1 MIRALVTGSTGGVG
15 ANLIAALNA
24 HGIEVVGLRR
34 RTSPDDA
41 TGDLKATFVTGDILD
56 ADSLRPAM
64 EGIDWVFHAAA
75 IADDWHFP
83 AETVLKVNVEGTRN
97 VLAAAHAAGVKRF
110 VFTSSAAGLGTPLPG
125 QELINE
131 ENQYNLKPGEWPYG
145 YSKHLAMQAVAEYAE
160 KGLEALSVLPTA
172 ILGPRDL
179 KFISGELI
187 VRAVRREIFPLPDG
201 GVNFIDSRDVAEG
214 HIAAA
219 EKGRP
224 GERYILGAHNMT
236 HVETMRIIGETLGI
250 PVRRIKLPRWSLP
263 LLSRVVTLL
272 RGVGVDL
279 PLEGERVLLSGKFM
293 YYDSS
298 KAARELGLAPRPFAE
313 TVADTYR
320 WYAEHDYFARRG
332 IPRSALPPVHAT
344 SRG

>member
-1 MIRALVTGSTGGVG
+1 MTRALVTGSTGGVG
-15 ANLIAALNA
+15 ANLTAALNA
-24 HGIEVVGLRR
+24 RGIEVVGLRR
-34 RTSPDDA
+34 KTSPDDA
-41 TGDLKATFVTGDILD
+41 TGDLRATFVTGDILEPE
-56 ADSLRPAM
+56 SLRPAM

-75 IADDWHFP
+75 IADDWHYP
-83 AETVLKVNVEGTRN
+83 AETILRVNVEGTRN

-131 ENQYNLKPGEWPYG
+131 ENQYNLKPDAWPYG
-145 YSKHLAMQAVAEYAE
+145 YSKHLAMQAVVEYAG

-187 VRAVRREIFPLPDG
+187 VRALRREIFPLPDG
-201 GVNFIDSRDVAEG
+201 GVNFIDGRDVAEG

-219 EKGRP
+219 EAGRP

-236 HVETMRIIGETLGI
+236 HVETLHIIGETLGV

-263 LLSRVVTLL
+263 LLSKAVTLL
-272 RGVGVDL
+272 RGLGADL

-298 KAARELGLAPRPFAE
+298 KAERELGLAPRSFTE
-313 TVADTYR
+313 TVLDTYR

-332 IPRSALPPVHAT
+332 IPRSGLPTVPAV
-344 SRG
+344 GGG